1 MYAEMT
7 LQEASRRAL
16 RKQEIRSRILDASI
30 ALITEKGFD
39 KTTIDDI
46 CQEAGV
52 ARKTLYRY
60 FETKQDIIDE
70 LSQSLLIDDL
80 INKTYLALESSD
92 TARARLHALF
102 DMVRQPFYPEN
113 QGQKALFVQLIH
125 EITPAGEQGNSEH
138 LQQLNDAFLN
148 FFANCQECGEIR
160 PGIDIQFYAE
170 LAVGMIIGIVYNWM
184 GNEHYPALTRTDQ
197 LEQMLA
203 DTVLCP

>member
-1 MYAEMT
+1 MPSSDVSPRE
-7 LQEASRRAL
+7 L

-30 ALITEKGFD
+30 ALITEKGFE

-80 INKTYLALESSD
+80 INKTYLALETSES
-92 TARARLHALF
+92 AHQRLHTLF

-113 QGQKALFVQLIH
+113 QAQKALFAQLIQD
-125 EITPAGEQGNSEH
+125 ITLTRGNGGNDH
-138 LQQLNDAFLN
+138 LAQLNDAFLN
-148 FFANCQECGEIR
+148 FFASCKEAKEIR
-160 PGIDIQFYAE
+160 RGVNIQFYAE
-170 LAVGMIIGIVYNWM
+170 LVVSMIIGIVYNWM
-184 GNEHYPALTRTDQ
+184 DDEHYPALERTDQ
-197 LEQMLA
+197 LEEMIA
-203 DTVLCP
+203 RTVLK